1 MPVIAIYGGCVQ
13 EVFGPA
19 GFLSLPRSCSL
30 HVATTHSMQGM
41 GGDLDQ
47 ANESFAMLKIV
58 PDPPQSPHNIPAS
71 LEDILVQTSEY
82 LVCALT
88 TANQSVLQHTTPNG
102 QVLTLATM
110 HEIEAARLLVEA
122 ALSQVQVRH

>member
-1 MPVIAIYGGCVQ
+1 
-13 EVFGPA
+13 
-19 GFLSLPRSCSL
+19 
-30 HVATTHSMQGM
+30 
-41 GGDLDQ
+41 
-47 ANESFAMLKIV
+47 MLKIV